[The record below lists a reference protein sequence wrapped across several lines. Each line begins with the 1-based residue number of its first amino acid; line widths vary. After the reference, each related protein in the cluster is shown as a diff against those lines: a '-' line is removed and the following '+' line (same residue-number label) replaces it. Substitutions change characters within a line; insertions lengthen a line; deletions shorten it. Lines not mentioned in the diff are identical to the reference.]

1 MKDVIYVVNFQ
12 GCKEEYTGKTGCLVK
27 ERINN
32 YRQHIRQS
40 QNQQQAAEEHLS
52 TCGDGKFFEISSKFL
67 KKNTSLRKSYED
79 HSIDKIKTLLNK
91 MT

>member
-12 GCKEEYTGKTGCLVK
+12 GYKQKYTGKIGCLVK

-40 QNQQQAAEEHLS
+40 QYQQQAAEEHLS
-52 TCGDGKFFEISSKFL
+52 TCGDGKFFEISSRFL
-67 KKNTSLRKSYED
+67 KK
-79 HSIDKIKTLLNK
+79 KITKKIL
-91 MT
+91 

>member
-12 GCKEEYTGKTGCLVK
+12 GCKEEYTGKIGCLVK

-40 QNQQQAAEEHLS
+40 QYQQQAAEEHLS
-52 TCGDGKFFEISSKFL
+52 TCGDGKFFEISSRFL
-67 KKNTSLRKSYED
+67 KKKN
-79 HSIDKIKTLLNK
+79 H
-91 MT
+91 